1 MMIVFVRSPKAN
13 EPVEFSLPGILKFYL
28 VRPKLTI
35 AKADQKTLPTGR
47 QTPDWRF
54 FVNFGLNSDYF
65 PTSI

>member
-35 AKADQKTLPTGR
+35 AKPSFVRQLADYGR
-47 QTPDWRF
+47 VKED
-54 FVNFGLNSDYF
+54 
-65 PTSI
+65 

>member
-1 MMIVFVRSPKAN
+1 MIVFVRSPKAN

-47 QTPDWRF
+47 QAPDWRF
-54 FVNFGLNSDYF
+54 WLASTIN
-65 PTSI
+65 